1 MNPEKINKKI
11 DEFLFKLAE
20 KYLDRRIRLQ
30 GRYTAIT
37 WNGAYKLINIELFT
51 YNCSLLNV
59 KADIQELFTQYKE
72 TVGSQAPSAIKAI
85 EKCAS
90 SISFIK
96 DWVAGYI
103 TKSKFKLKKI
113 QKIIRTEKLLMA
125 DANKNILLESGL
137 YLEPFSISIIAANPI
152 DHDTFM
158 LAFINAYEN
167 LYRLLIQNYKGFLG
181 ALGDEQVSEEGIYVH
196 RPVSSDQKNSTLK
209 INFVENF
216 NVATNQSEQKNI
228 INKGR

>member
-1 MNPEKINKKI
+1 MDPEKINKKI
-11 DEFLFKLAE
+11 DEFLLKLAE

-37 WNGAYKLINIELFT
+37 WNGAYKLINIQLFT
-51 YNCSLLNV
+51 YNCSLHNV
-59 KADIQELFTQYKE
+59 KTDIEELFAQYLQ
-72 TVGSQAPSAIKAI
+72 TIGSQAPSAIKAI

-113 QKIIRTEKLLMA
+113 QKIIRTERLLMA

-137 YLEPFSISIIAANPI
+137 YLEPFSISVIAANQI

-158 LAFINAYEN
+158 LSFINAYEN

-181 ALGDEQVSEEGIYVH
+181 ALGDEKVGEEGIYLH
-196 RPVSSDQKNSTLK
+196 KSANSDHSNNSFK

-216 NVATNQSEQKNI
+216 SMAANQPEQKNI
-228 INKGR
+228 TNKER